1 MLLQFDCLLLEVEKA
16 AQSVMS
22 VCMERIVMFVYYTS
36 VSTKAGVG
44 DRSWQLTLAP
54 QTRFSS
60 WLPAGSSRMHSVGQY
75 DVTVHESTGHDA
87 NI

>member
-1 MLLQFDCLLLEVEKA
+1 MVCKESTFIHKRGNFLHTLSKYTAYKVGLIMLLQFDCLLLEVEKA

-44 DRSWQLTLAP
+44 DRS
-54 QTRFSS
+54 
-60 WLPAGSSRMHSVGQY
+60 
-75 DVTVHESTGHDA
+75 
-87 NI
+87 